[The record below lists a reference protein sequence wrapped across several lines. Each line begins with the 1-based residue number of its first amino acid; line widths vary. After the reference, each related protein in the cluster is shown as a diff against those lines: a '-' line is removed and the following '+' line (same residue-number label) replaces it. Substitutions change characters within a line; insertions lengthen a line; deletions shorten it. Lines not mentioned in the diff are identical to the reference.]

1 MLWIWMAQ
9 NEEAFLTRCRV
20 QSVIWKMTS
29 SIASRDALI
38 PLIVVNTQVMEGFAS
53 SAMLR
58 ACRNLAAA
66 VNPGR
71 LTVSD

>member
-1 MLWIWMAQ
+1 
-9 NEEAFLTRCRV
+9 
-20 QSVIWKMTS
+20 MTS